1 MSPTVSSAGA
11 GLTALEPLVGK
22 WHTEGQQYESPLG
35 PAAPFV
41 AVEVF
46 EWLEGG
52 QFLIHRLDGH
62 FGGEAAACVEVLGK
76 REDGQLLAHAFY
88 SDGKRNDWAISA
100 EGRTLVWSGI
110 WSKSPE
116 SSLRV
121 RYTVSFEDA
130 GNTLVGKW
138 EQSNDGQAWQAF
150 LDARGTKAQPL
161 PNTSIGGP

>member
-1 MSPTVSSAGA
+1 MSHVHIQAAP

-22 WHTEGQQYESPLG
+22 WHTEGQKHEGPLG
-35 PAAPFV
+35 PAAPFA

-62 FGGEAAACVEVLGK
+62 FEGQAAACVEVLGK
-76 REDGQLLAHAFY
+76 HEDGQLFAQTFY
-88 SDGKRNDWAISA
+88 NDGKRNDWVIT
-100 EGRTLVWSGI
+100 EDGQTLVWNGV
-110 WSKSPE
+110 WSTASA

-138 EQSNDGQAWQAF
+138 EQSHDGQTWQLF

-161 PNTSIGGP
+161 PSTSIGGP

>member
-1 MSPTVSSAGA
+1 MSHTSSSAAA
-11 GLTALEPLVGK
+11 GLTALEKLVGK
-22 WHTEGQQYESPLG
+22 WHTEGQQHEGPLG
-35 PAAPFV
+35 PSAPFA

-62 FGGEAAACVEVLGK
+62 FGGQAAACVEVLGK
-76 REDGQLLAHAFY
+76 REDGQLVAHAFY
-88 SDGKRNDWAISA
+88 SDGKRNDWTIRD
-100 EGRTLVWSGI
+100 EGPTLVWSGV
-110 WSKSPE
+110 WSKSAG
-116 SSLRV
+116 SQLHV

-138 EQSNDGQAWQAF
+138 EQSHDGQAWQSF
-150 LDARGTKAQPL
+150 LEARGTKAQPL